1 MDLTYVPPE
10 RQGLLFLYSL
20 VLGYIIGVLC
30 GSLRLPA
37 CVLKNIVSNN
47 KKICII
53 IDILFDI
60 MLSIVNI
67 IVIITFIY
75 AANEGVI
82 RFYMLLITFLGILLY
97 KISLGKLQNM
107 LAASLSKLIRKITV
121 FIIKIVRKLIYPLKE
136 EIISLRVMGYIKR
149 GISSAGG
156 R

>member
-10 RQGLLFLYSL
+10 RQSLLFLYSL
-20 VLGYIIGVLC
+20 VLGYFIGILC

-37 CVLKNIVSNN
+37 CILKNIVSKN
-47 KKICII
+47 KKLCII

-60 MLSIVNI
+60 LLSIVNI
-67 IVIITFIY
+67 VVIITFIY
-75 AANEGVI
+75 AANEGII

-97 KISLGKLQNM
+97 KISLGKLQNK
-107 LAASLSKLIRKITV
+107 LAAALSKLIRKITV
-121 FIIKIVRKLIYPLKE
+121 FIIRIVRKLIYPLKE
-136 EIISLRVMGYIKR
+136 EIISRRVMGYIKR